1 MDFNYSNPAEKEI
14 FELEAN
20 LMKEAE
26 RLATLKRK
34 QPSVPV
40 IDYNL
45 TDLNG
50 QLKISQ
56 LFGQKNSL
64 LVIHNMGSSC
74 NYCTLWADTFN
85 GFLHHLE
92 SESSVILCTP
102 DSPELQRQFALSRG
116 WKFRMVSDQEKSFS
130 KDSGYLKEDGKFW
143 PGYSTYSKNSDSQI
157 IRTGRGVFGP
167 MDLYCGLWHL
177 IPNLANSEW
186 HPKKSYL

>member
-20 LMKEAE
+20 LMKETE
-26 RLATLKRK
+26 RLAALKRK
-34 QPSVPV
+34 QPSTSVM
-40 IDYNL
+40 DYNL

-50 QLKISQ
+50 ELKLSR
-56 LFGQKNSL
+56 LFGQKKSL

-74 NYCTLWADTFN
+74 NYCTLWADTIN
-85 GFLHHLE
+85 GFLPHLE
-92 SESSVILCTP
+92 SESSVIICTP
-102 DSPELQRQFALSRG
+102 DSPEVQRQFALSRG

-130 KDSGYLKEDGKFW
+130 KDSGYLKDDGKFW
-143 PGYSTYSKNSDSQI
+143 PGYSTYSKNSDGQI
-157 IRTGRGVFGP
+157 VRTGRGIFGP

-177 IPNLANSEW
+177 IPNLINSEW

>member
-1 MDFNYSNPAEKEI
+1 MDFKYSNPAEKEI

-26 RLATLKRK
+26 RLAALKRK

-40 IDYNL
+40 MDYSF

-50 QLKISQ
+50 EVKLSQ

-64 LVIHNMGSSC
+64 LIIHNMGSSC
-74 NYCTLWADTFN
+74 NYCSLWADTIN

-92 SESSVILCTP
+92 SESSVVFCTP
-102 DSPELQRQFALSRG
+102 DLPKLQRQFALSRG

-130 KDSGYLKEDGKFW
+130 IDSGYLKEDGKFW
-143 PGYSTYSKNSDSQI
+143 PGYSTYIKNSGEQI
-157 IRTGRGVFGP
+157 DRTGRGVFGP

-177 IPNLANSEW
+177 IPNITSSEW
-186 HPKKSYL
+186 HPKKAYL